1 MEQEEIESKI
11 LELSEKVS
19 GYEASLAEKDQLIN
33 DLQEKYN
40 QAETARKQLAESKL
54 QEIDNRIPVAPM
66 NYEDQMVDRAL
77 KVLIPKYYGTDAKL

>member
-40 QAETARKQLAESKL
+40 QAETARKQLAESRL

-66 NYEDQMVDRAL
+66 SYEDSMVEAAL
-77 KVLIPKYYGTDAKL
+77 KVLVPKYYGNDAKL

>member
-66 NYEDQMVDRAL
+66 SYEDQMVDGAL
-77 KVLIPKYYGTDAKL
+77 KVLIPKYYGTVAKL

>member
-66 NYEDQMVDRAL
+66 HYEDQMVDGAL

>member
-66 NYEDQMVDRAL
+66 NYEDQMVDGAL

>member
-40 QAETARKQLAESKL
+40 QAETGRKQLAESKV

-66 NYEDQMVDRAL
+66 NYEDQMVDGAL

>member
-40 QAETARKQLAESKL
+40 QAETARKQLAESRL

-66 NYEDQMVDRAL
+66 SYEDSMVEGAL
-77 KVLIPKYYGTDAKL
+77 KVLVPKYYGTDAKL